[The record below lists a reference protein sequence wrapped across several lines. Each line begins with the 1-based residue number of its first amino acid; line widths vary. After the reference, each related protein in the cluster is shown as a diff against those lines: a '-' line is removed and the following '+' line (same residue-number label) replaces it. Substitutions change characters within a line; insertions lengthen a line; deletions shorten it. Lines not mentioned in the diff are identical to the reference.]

1 MKVRSKT
8 LQSMRKVEPYVWLL
22 PSILMMGVM
31 ILIPIVT
38 VFQSSF
44 SEISKAGINRGWNGI
59 ANYIS
64 IFKNQTFLQLL
75 LHIKIQ

>member
-1 MKVRSKT
+1 MKVTSQT
-8 LQSMRKVEPYVWLL
+8 LQSVRKVEPYVWLL

-44 SEISKAGINRGWNGI
+44 SEISKAGVNRGWNGI

-64 IFKNQTFLQLL
+64 IFNIPLFG
-75 LHIKIQ
+75 IR